1 MFSTVILYRAGSV
14 LHLDSLS
21 TSHRVA
27 VKTTRFVATSIVAM
41 ATSMIGTNTY
51 FQVVNR
57 SDYVN
62 GGDYGWWYLA
72 TGALYGFTAATA
84 AHGLTLATET
94 FVTYVVSG
102 EVAIGPAWDHAGEEA
117 LWGPPVGIL
126 GAVVGAVTGLVLY
139 FTNPDRAGFF

>member
-27 VKTTRFVATSIVAM
+27 EKTTRFVAPSIVAM

-62 GGDYGWWYLA
+62 GGDYGWCYLA
-72 TGALYGFTAATA
+72 TGAFYGFTAATA

-102 EVAIGPAWDHAGEEA
+102 EVAIGPAWDHAGEGA